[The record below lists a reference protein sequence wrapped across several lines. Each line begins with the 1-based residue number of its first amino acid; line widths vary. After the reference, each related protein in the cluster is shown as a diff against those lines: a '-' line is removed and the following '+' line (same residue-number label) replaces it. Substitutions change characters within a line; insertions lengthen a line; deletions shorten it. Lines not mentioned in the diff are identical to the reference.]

1 MTGRPA
7 RRAQL
12 TMRRA
17 AAVAWVCALVLLSAC
32 TPQITVTYVPEGGS
46 YTADD
51 LDQVLDAANLGSTA
65 DLSTEEAPKA
75 RQEALAS
82 LRLHGDDASA
92 LADSLTRDFPVDVA
106 SVPVVVERGE
116 YEGAPAWIVVEA
128 WGDAGEQLAHR
139 RVWVFSFDTR
149 DVIAARSAL

>member
-1 MTGRPA
+1 MTTRH
-7 RRAQL
+7 
-12 TMRRA
+12 T
-17 AAVAWVCALVLLSAC
+17 AAVAWICALVLLGAC
-32 TPQITVTYVPEGGS
+32 TARTTVNYVSEGGS
-46 YTADD
+46 YAAED
-51 LDQVLDAANLGSTA
+51 LDRLLTTVDLGSIA
-65 DLSTEEAPKA
+65 GLSAEEAPKA

-92 LADSLTRDFPVDVA
+92 LADSLTREFPVDVA
-106 SVPVVVERGE
+106 SVPVIVERGE

-128 WGDAGEQLAHR
+128 WGDTGEQLAHR